1 MAVQMLLQ
9 APPAQVCPAAQ
20 LTPQAPQFWRSL
32 AVDTQVPPQAWV
44 VPAHTHLPPVQWV
57 PVTHATAHAPQF
69 LSSLA
74 TLMQAPPQAAWLA
87 AQVATHVP
95 SEHF

>member
-1 MAVQMLLQ
+1 VA
-9 APPAQVCPAAQ
+9 
-20 LTPQAPQFWRSL
+20 
-32 AVDTQVPPQAWV
+32 TQTPPQACV
-44 VPAHTHLPPVQWV
+44 VPEHTHLLPAQWV

-69 LSSLA
+69 LSSAA

-87 AQVATHVP
+87 AQVAAHVP